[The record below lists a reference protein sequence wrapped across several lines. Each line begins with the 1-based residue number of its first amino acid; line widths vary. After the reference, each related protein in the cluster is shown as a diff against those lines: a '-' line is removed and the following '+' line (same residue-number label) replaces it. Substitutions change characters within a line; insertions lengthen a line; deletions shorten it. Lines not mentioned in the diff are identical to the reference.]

1 MCRFKSGIILKNKVV
16 VAPGENDSHSD
27 LLESLGINDDYF
39 GATNVFVRAE
49 LVPVN
54 DEWWIDPAEEPNKWR
69 FIVDQDMRPEW
80 FDESEHEKI
89 FREAVC
95 DWWKE
100 HVLVDQK
107 LEELSSG
114 YYRLKRCEVKKL
126 LNDVKVLLESSQVGK
141 MWGSSQVGEMRES
154 SQVGEMRESSQVG
167 KMCDSSQVGEMWG
180 SSQVGE
186 MWGSSQVGEMWESS
200 QVGKMCDSSQVG
212 EMWGSSQVGEMRDRS
227 TARDFK
233 NWPKIKI
240 WVSPEGTFE
249 MVAHQNKSEE

>member
-39 GATNVFVRAE
+39 AATNVFVRAE

-54 DEWWIDPAEEPNKWR
+54 NEWWIDPAEEPDKWR
-69 FIVDQDMRPEW
+69 FVVDQDMRPEW

-95 DWWKE
+95 GWWKE

-107 LEELSSG
+107 LEKLSSG
-114 YYRLKRCEVKKL
+114 YYRLKRCEVKAL
-126 LNDVKVLLESSQVGK
+126 LNDVKVLLDSSQVGEMCGSSQVVVMRDSSQVGK
-141 MWGSSQVGEMRES
+141 MW
-154 SQVGEMRESSQVG
+154 
-167 KMCDSSQVGEMWG
+167 DSSQVGVMR
-180 SSQVGE
+180 
-186 MWGSSQVGEMWESS
+186 
-200 QVGKMCDSSQVG
+200 DSSQVG
-212 EMWGSSQVGEMRDRS
+212 VMRDSSKVGEMRDSSKVGEMWDSSQVGVMRERS

-233 NWPKIKI
+233 NWPNVKI

>member
-54 DEWWIDPAEEPNKWR
+54 DEWWIDPAEEPDKWR

-80 FDESEHEKI
+80 FDKSEHEKI

-95 DWWKE
+95 GWWKE

-126 LNDVKVLLESSQVGK
+126 LNDVKVLL
-141 MWGSSQVGEMRES
+141 
-154 SQVGEMRESSQVG
+154 
-167 KMCDSSQVGEMWG
+167 G

-186 MWGSSQVGEMWESS
+186 MWGSSRVGEMWGNSQVGKMWGSSRVGKMWGSSQVGKMLESS
-200 QVGKMCDSSQVG
+200 QVGKM
-212 EMWGSSQVGEMRDRS
+212 WGRS
-227 TARDFK
+227 TAKDFK
-233 NWPKIKI
+233 NWPKVKI